1 MTHDARRA
9 TTRILVVEDDP
20 TVSEV
25 VTEYLR
31 LAGHEVDAVADGLAA
46 LAIANARTP
55 DLVVLDLMLP
65 GIDGFEVCRRL
76 RARRPVPVI
85 MLTALGEESD
95 RLTGLELG
103 ADDYVTKPFSP
114 RELVLRVASVLRR
127 ARGESAGVSGG
138 LLRDGDLIVDVPAH
152 EARRDGTPLALT
164 GREFDLLGFFLSHP
178 GESFRREQLLERVW
192 GWSFGDQST
201 VTVHVRRLR
210 EKIERDPSRP
220 ERITTVWGIGYRYE
234 PTMATGTPS

>member
-9 TTRILVVEDDP
+9 PTRILVVEDDP

-46 LAIANARTP
+46 LAMANARTP

-85 MLTALGEESD
+85 MLTALGDESD

-103 ADDYVTKPFSP
+103 ADDYVT
-114 RELVLRVASVLRR
+114 
-127 ARGESAGVSGG
+127 
-138 LLRDGDLIVDVPAH
+138 
-152 EARRDGTPLALT
+152 
-164 GREFDLLGFFLSHP
+164 
-178 GESFRREQLLERVW
+178 
-192 GWSFGDQST
+192 
-201 VTVHVRRLR
+201 
-210 EKIERDPSRP
+210 
-220 ERITTVWGIGYRYE
+220 
-234 PTMATGTPS
+234 